1 MTRMLKNLQNLTT
14 LLTLLLLSY
23 AASAELV
30 AKVDRSVLDSNE
42 TLRLELRYD
51 SQVFRGEPDVS
62 ALSSD
67 FEVLSNN
74 RQQSYSSVNGKTQS
88 FTAWTLQLRP
98 KRVGILL
105 IPSFN
110 FKGDISNAIELR
122 VRAAPVNP
130 TAANPGSQPIYTET
144 LVDSESIFVNQQLI
158 LTHRLYTSINLRDF
172 SLSELKIDNALL
184 HRLGDTTYQ
193 KIINNRTYL
202 VLEVKYAIFP
212 ESIGLLKI
220 PALRFGAFEVNS
232 QSQFG
237 VFNNRGNQVIRDT
250 QAKSVTVLPQ
260 PSSASTNGWMP
271 SKNVSLEQRWSGS
284 LNNITVGEPITR
296 TMTITARGLSAS
308 QITPLDTLQSDN
320 YRSYPDQP
328 QLNQQMTDSDLIST
342 RIESLAIVPNSPG
355 KIVLPAIE
363 LPWWNTDTGRQE
375 VARLAAVIL
384 EVKPSNVTVDLSSNE
399 LLAPDV
405 TNSNTPALPQAENI
419 QEQMLVNSLSLTLNA
434 FLIIALVL
442 VFIYRRKNYS
452 ARRHQHL
459 STDKTPALLT
469 LKQQLKNIHVTAKED
484 NLVAMRE
491 AIIIWGATLF
501 ADQNPSTLRS
511 LASCLQDND
520 IALQFEQLDRHL
532 YRTGEASNHDLDVNL
547 LFDRLKKYSSFDKE
561 QRTPNQRRHELRD
574 LYPK

>member
-122 VRAAPVNP
+122 VRAAPANP

-399 LLAPDV
+399 LL
-405 TNSNTPALPQAENI
+405 
-419 QEQMLVNSLSLTLNA
+419 SL
-434 FLIIALVL
+434 
-442 VFIYRRKNYS
+442 
-452 ARRHQHL
+452 
-459 STDKTPALLT
+459 
-469 LKQQLKNIHVTAKED
+469 IH
-484 NLVAMRE
+484 
-491 AIIIWGATLF
+491 I
-501 ADQNPSTLRS
+501 
-511 LASCLQDND
+511 
-520 IALQFEQLDRHL
+520 
-532 YRTGEASNHDLDVNL
+532 
-547 LFDRLKKYSSFDKE
+547 
-561 QRTPNQRRHELRD
+561 
-574 LYPK
+574 

>member
-122 VRAAPVNP
+122 VRAAPANP

-561 QRTPNQRRHELRD
+561 QRTPNHRRHELRD

>member
-122 VRAAPVNP
+122 VRAAPANP

-399 LLAPDV
+399 LLATDV

-561 QRTPNQRRHELRD
+561 QRTPNHRRHELRD